1 MAMLEAMRSMTQQY
15 LLGIVFGIAIV
26 LVAAVVMVLVLGWI
40 SF

>member
-1 MAMLEAMRSMTQQY
+1 MTQQY
-15 LLGIVFGIAIV
+15 LLGIVFGIAVV